1 MDEVTISLILLF
13 AAVLLISQALLLPVV
28 GKKSKH
34 RELSNRLKQN
44 RNVDEQSLSLLKE
57 HYRKELSPTD
67 QFLVRF
73 SFFADI
79 RRVIELAGLKV
90 GVASFLMTVVLVGF
104 AFALVGIMLK
114 QEWYICVALF
124 FLSMSGAYFY
134 VQRRVEKRLAL
145 FEEQLPEALDII
157 RRSLQGGQPLVKAFR
172 EVGEEMSPPIS
183 IEFQNTYNLLNFG
196 YDLRLAILQMAERVP
211 TISMLAFSSAVL
223 LQKETGGNLT
233 ENLQNVSQVLRA
245 RFKLE
250 RKIKTLSA
258 ESRLS
263 AWILTLSPF
272 ILFLGLKIFNPE
284 YIEPLYADPRGL
296 NMISIGVILLA
307 IGAVWIKK
315 IVSIEI

>member
-104 AFALVGIMLK
+104 AFSLVGIMLK
-114 QEWYICVALF
+114 QESY
-124 FLSMSGAYFY
+124 LS
-134 VQRRVEKRLAL
+134 L
-145 FEEQLPEALDII
+145 IHI
-157 RRSLQGGQPLVKAFR
+157 
-172 EVGEEMSPPIS
+172 
-183 IEFQNTYNLLNFG
+183 
-196 YDLRLAILQMAERVP
+196 
-211 TISMLAFSSAVL
+211 
-223 LQKETGGNLT
+223 
-233 ENLQNVSQVLRA
+233 
-245 RFKLE
+245 
-250 RKIKTLSA
+250 
-258 ESRLS
+258 
-263 AWILTLSPF
+263 
-272 ILFLGLKIFNPE
+272 
-284 YIEPLYADPRGL
+284 
-296 NMISIGVILLA
+296 
-307 IGAVWIKK
+307 
-315 IVSIEI
+315 